1 MHYDWYFSEDETRC
15 EVREIYADSDAM
27 LAHLGNVS
35 EQLGRLVE
43 LGGGLEANGYGRPS
57 AELAEAIA
65 PFNPTLHGHFQG
77 K

>member
-1 MHYDWYFSEDETRC
+1 MHYDWYFSDDETRC
-15 EVREIYADSDAM
+15 EVREIYADSGAL
-27 LAHLGNVS
+27 LAHLGNVG

-43 LGGGLEANGYGRPS
+43 LGGGLEANVFGHPA

-65 PFNPTLHGHFQG
+65 PFNPTLYGHFDG